1 MIAAIFDMDGV
12 IVHTNPHHQIAWE
25 RYYERNGKTL
35 TEADFIEHVSGRHND
50 QILSHLFGDQVI
62 SLEEFQ
68 QLAAEKE
75 ALFRELYA
83 PDITPLPGL
92 LVFLEALRDAEI
104 GTAVGTSAPVEN
116 LDFVM
121 DALELRAYFQVL
133 LEASMVSHPKP
144 DPAIY
149 LRAMHELGVQPT
161 DSIVFEDSMTG
172 IRAGR
177 ASGAKVIGVATTE
190 PVERLRAVCDDVIT
204 DFTEMTIERFR
215 AVLTKPTVRV

>member
-12 IVHTNPHHQIAWE
+12 IVHTNPHHQLAWQ
-25 RYYERNGKTL
+25 RYYERYGKRL
-35 TEADFIEHVSGRHND
+35 TDADFVEYVSGKHNS
-50 QILSHLFGDQVI
+50 QILSHLFADQPMSVA
-62 SLEEFQ
+62 EFD
-68 QLAAEKE
+68 QLAADKE

-83 PDITPLPGL
+83 PDIKPVPGL
-92 LVFLEALRDAEI
+92 LAFLQALKKVGI

-121 DALELRAYFQVL
+121 DALDLRGYFDVL
-133 LEASMVSHPKP
+133 LEASMVVRPKP

-149 LRAMHELGVQPT
+149 QRAMQELGALPT
-161 DSIVFEDSMTG
+161 DSVVFEDSMTG

-190 PVERLRAVCDDVIT
+190 PVASLRAVCDDVIV
-204 DFTEMTIERFR
+204 DFTEMTLERMKV
-215 AVLTKPTVRV
+215 VLQKM